1 MEILGIGPLEL
12 VLILV
17 VALLVFGPEKLPEI
31 GANLGRS
38 VRELRNMSREITR
51 NVNTLVNEPVA
62 ELRKPIDETS
72 QVVQSIARTADTVR
86 NPAEALQRAIA
97 GQLAAQPAAAS
108 ADAVSPT
115 AVPATAVPGEP
126 AGQPIEA
133 EASPAP
139 TPASA
144 DPES

>member
-97 GQLAAQPAAAS
+97 GQLATQPAASTDAAS
-108 ADAVSPT
+108 PA
-115 AVPATAVPGEP
+115 AVPATAAPGEP

>member
-97 GQLAAQPAAAS
+97 GQLATQPAAAS
-108 ADAVSPT
+108 ADAASPT

>member
-97 GQLAAQPAAAS
+97 GQLATQPAASTDAAS
-108 ADAVSPT
+108 PA